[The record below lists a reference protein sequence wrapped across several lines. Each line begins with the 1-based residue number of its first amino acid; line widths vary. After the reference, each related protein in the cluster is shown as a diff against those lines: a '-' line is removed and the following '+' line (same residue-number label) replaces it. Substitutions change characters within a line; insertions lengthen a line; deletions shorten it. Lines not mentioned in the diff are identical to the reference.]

1 MKVPEKLTKTELLI
15 LILTVVFLSCT
26 GAMFALH
33 IEQENEESY
42 HIHAD
47 IVQQEWKDALYAAE
61 AELQILGPV
70 APTTEN
76 PLNINLATAEELDML
91 PKIGPVLAERIIA
104 YREKNGSFVQKEQI
118 MDVKG
123 IGNGIYAEIQEL
135 ISIKEAVK

>member
-1 MKVPEKLTKTELLI
+1 MPGI
-15 LILTVVFLSCT
+15 P
-26 GAMFALH
+26 
-33 IEQENEESY
+33 
-42 HIHAD
+42 
-47 IVQQEWKDALYAAE
+47 AE
-61 AELQILGPV
+61 AELQILGD
-70 APTTEN
+70 TNETEN

-104 YREKNGSFVQKEQI
+104 YREKNGNFVQKEQI

>member
-1 MKVPEKLTKTELLI
+1 MHYMLL
-15 LILTVVFLSCT
+15 
-26 GAMFALH
+26 
-33 IEQENEESY
+33 
-42 HIHAD
+42 
-47 IVQQEWKDALYAAE
+47 K

-91 PKIGPVLAERIIA
+91 PKIGPVLAERVIA
-104 YREKNGSFVQKEQI
+104 YREKNGNFVQKEQI